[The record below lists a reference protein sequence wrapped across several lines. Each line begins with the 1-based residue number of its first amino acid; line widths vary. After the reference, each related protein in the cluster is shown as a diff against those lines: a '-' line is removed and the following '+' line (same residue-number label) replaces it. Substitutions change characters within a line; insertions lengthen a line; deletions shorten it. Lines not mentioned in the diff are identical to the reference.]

1 MSLNVYVMSL
11 NYLKVFGVDS
21 RIKSSEKE
29 KEIEIEKKNWNYRGV
44 PNIFAFNLL
53 ECHESLATSHGHHT

>member
-1 MSLNVYVMSL
+1 MVFDMYVILL

-29 KEIEIEKKNWNYRGV
+29 KEKKKPNYKV
-44 PNIFAFNLL
+44 FPTSSPSIFLSAK
-53 ECHESLATSHGHHT
+53 ESLATSHGTIPM

>member
-1 MSLNVYVMSL
+1 MLLSVYVMSL

-29 KEIEIEKKNWNYRGV
+29 KEIEKEKKK
-44 PNIFAFNLL
+44 LKL
-53 ECHESLATSHGHHT
+53 